1 VLSSTTGLAL
11 SPIPTD
17 ISVLLSLAIGTFLTS
32 GSANA
37 INQLFESPLDAQA
50 VRTRN
55 RPLVTRAIS
64 PPHAAVFALVCAL
77 LGGSLLWWGCNP
89 TTAIL
94 GLGNLVLYAFVYT
107 PMKRLSVANTW
118 VGAVVGAVPPVMGWT
133 ATGASV
139 WPTEEQRVWLH
150 LPEWFPTAEAYVTE
164 KKRIQMEEEEEE
176 ADDVVH
182 FEGWQPLRRGEYL
195 KALQQKQQNSLNAS
209 SSDLDDGVP
218 FPSIAL
224 TPYALPSF
232 ININSLLPSFS
243 SLFTNSTPINALAP
257 LTLFMVL
264 FSWQFPHFNALS
276 HLIRS
281 AYTSSSYHMLCVVS
295 PRRTALVSLRH
306 SLLLI
311 PICSIMA
318 PLSGAVTW
326 AFAFTSLVPNG
337 LMLRRAIQFA
347 KRTREKEARVLF
359 WASLWHLPVVLGL
372 MMVHKTD
379 AGWVDWVAETWMW
392 RKLRKVW
399 RDFRQDSPEVMVEKL
414 MREKSR

>member
-1 VLSSTTGLAL
+1 
-11 SPIPTD
+11 
-17 ISVLLSLAIGTFLTS
+17 
-32 GSANA
+32 
-37 INQLFESPLDAQA
+37 
-50 VRTRN
+50 
-55 RPLVTRAIS
+55 
-64 PPHAAVFALVCAL
+64 
-77 LGGSLLWWGCNP
+77 
-89 TTAIL
+89 
-94 GLGNLVLYAFVYT
+94 VLYAFVYT